1 MSNRT
6 LVRKVDVLMY
16 SECEYAYHTARGILL
31 STYDDLAHT
40 NAAFTSDEVNHEF
53 VNIAVRELRKR
64 ERIDADALE
73 EVASFLYTVWV
84 WNSEKVAHDD
94 VKQCMRLIAIIAKHY
109 VKKYAN

>member
-1 MSNRT
+1 MPNNSLR
-6 LVRKVDVLMY
+6 RKVDVLMY

-40 NAAFTSDEVNHEF
+40 DAAFTSDEVNHEY
-53 VNIAVRELRKR
+53 VNIAVRELRKC
-64 ERIDADALE
+64 ERLDADTIE
-73 EVASFLYTVWV
+73 EVASFLYSVWV

-109 VKKYAN
+109 VRKYAN